1 MPELPEVET
10 IRRFLVKDILGKKIK
25 KVDILEKKQFIGD
38 PQKIIHQKII
48 QINRKGKI
56 LFFKLKNNLYI
67 NFHLKLTGQLLFAH
81 KQSSFFKKKI
91 PFSKTKKLPGNT
103 TRIILTFSD
112 DSVLYFNDL
121 RKFGWLKVT
130 EKPENPQGV
139 DVLTKEFTVNYLTVI
154 AHKTQKPIKL
164 LLMDQE
170 KIAGI
175 GNIYANDALFLA
187 KIHPMKKSNLL
198 TNTQIKNLYKQILY
212 VIKEGIK
219 LNGSSDE
226 SYILPDASIG
236 HYQNH
241 FKVYGREKLPCLY
254 CQTPIKRVKYAGRS
268 YFYCPKCQG

>member
-1 MPELPEVET
+1 
-10 IRRFLVKDILGKKIK
+10 LVKDIL
-25 KVDILEKKQFIGD
+25 EKKLKKWIFRKKTVYRRSSKNYS
-38 PQKIIHQKII
+38 PKII

-81 KQSSFFKKKI
+81 KQNSFFKKKI

-121 RKFGWLKVT
+121 RKFGWLKVSD
-130 EKPENPQGV
+130 KPIIPKGI
-139 DVLTKEFTVNYLTVI
+139 DVLSKKFTLNKLVQLISTSFR
-154 AHKTQKPIKL
+154 PIKL
-164 LLMDQE
+164 FLMDQE

-219 LNGSSDE
+219 TKRFFNE
-226 SYILPDASIG
+226 SYILRRCFNWPLSKS
-236 HYQNH
+236 
-241 FKVYGREKLPCLY
+241 F
-254 CQTPIKRVKYAGRS
+254 
-268 YFYCPKCQG
+268 